1 MRVPQFARY
10 KHWMSG
16 FALFVVGM
24 VCGSAVF
31 MSVQQSNFSRIAIEN
46 ESLHADLEQAQ
57 ADILSL
63 SGLRN
68 KQLLV
73 SQIKIMIESAD
84 DDLDALA
91 EHALRKAVYNDMQ
104 VAVGKPLSAVK
115 AAPQVFIEL
124 IDGQTYEGIR
134 DKNYRIKVTS
144 LIVIQS
150 ELTVWITARET
161 IQPTGG

>member
-10 KHWMSG
+10 KHWMPG
-16 FALFVVGM
+16 FALFVIGL

-31 MSVQQSNFSRIAIEN
+31 MSILQSNFSRIAVEN
-46 ESLHADLEQAQ
+46 ESLHAELEQAQ

-68 KQLLV
+68 KQLRV
-73 SQIKIMIESAD
+73 SQVKIMIEPAGD
-84 DDLDALA
+84 ELDELA

-115 AAPQVFIEL
+115 AAPQVFIQL
-124 IDGQTYEGIR
+124 IDGKTYEGIR
-134 DKNYRIKVTS
+134 EKDYRIKVTS

-150 ELTVWITARET
+150 ELTVWLTAKET
-161 IQPTGG
+161 IQPTAG